1 VKRSKGVVSTSY
13 VVEGRLVP
21 TSVRIGV
28 LIFLLLL
35 LIIYVWFCLSVFTL
49 GVVPY
54 KVYYWLTG
62 DEGLAR
68 DLAILTFM
76 VSVPGFYILTMFF
89 KELYEKT
96 QKSGA

>member
-1 VKRSKGVVSTSY
+1 VANAWFVIKAFFLT
-13 VVEGRLVP
+13 
-21 TSVRIGV
+21 
-28 LIFLLLL
+28 LLLL
-35 LIIYVWFCLSVFTL
+35 IYVWFCLSVFTL

-96 QKSGA
+96 RGARLEKCTVRCSVRAS